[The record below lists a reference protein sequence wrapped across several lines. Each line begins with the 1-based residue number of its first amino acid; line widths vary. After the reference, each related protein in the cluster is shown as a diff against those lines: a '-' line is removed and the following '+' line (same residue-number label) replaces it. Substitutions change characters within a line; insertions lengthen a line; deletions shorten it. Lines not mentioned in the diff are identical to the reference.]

1 MLRKIFTYGLI
12 LTLLVSIT
20 GISVTWH
27 ICKTLNVVNTE
38 KCEMEDMTSHKMPS
52 NCCEND
58 DATETISNYLPV
70 CCEYE
75 VVENKISDQ
84 FLFDNY
90 ELTKNNHSSVILIG
104 SSDGLTSNPIT
115 KSVSEIHNTSPPHLD
130 NHIYLHNSIL
140 LI

>member
-1 MLRKIFTYGLI
+1 MIRKIFTYGLI

-38 KCEMEDMTSHKMPS
+38 ECEMEDMTSHKMS
-52 NCCEND
+52 SDCCENN
-58 DATETISNYLPV
+58 DATETISSYIPV
-70 CCEYE
+70 CCEIA
-75 VVENKISDQ
+75 VVENKVSDQ

-90 ELTKNNHSSVILIG
+90 ELTKNTKSSVILI
-104 SSDGLTSNPIT
+104 STSIGLEYNPIQST
-115 KSVSEIHNTSPPHLD
+115 DFELHNTSPPHFD
-130 NHIYLHNSIL
+130 NHIYLQNSIL

>member
-1 MLRKIFTYGLI
+1 MIRKIFTYGLI

-38 KCEMEDMTSHKMPS
+38 ECEMEDMASQKMS
-52 NCCEND
+52 SGCCEKDN
-58 DATETISNYLPV
+58 AIETISSYVPV
-70 CCEYE
+70 CCELE
-75 VVENKISDQ
+75 VVENKVSDQ

-90 ELTKNNHSSVILIG
+90 EPIKISKFSVILFTTSIG
-104 SSDGLTSNPIT
+104 LESNQLQSSDFEL
-115 KSVSEIHNTSPPHLD
+115 HNTSPPYITND
-130 NHIYLHNSIL
+130 IYLQNSLL